1 MAGDP
6 ARVEAQHKSE
16 KAMTS
21 FNDREKAF
29 ENMFAHDQELKFKA
43 EARANKLLGLWA
55 AEKMGLSGDEADA
68 YAKTVVIA
76 DFEEAGHEDVFRK
89 VRGDFDAKQ
98 IAVSDEEIRAKMLE
112 TANLAGQQIQAE

>member
-1 MAGDP
+1 
-6 ARVEAQHKSE
+6 
-16 KAMTS
+16 MTS
-21 FNDREKAF
+21 FSDREKAF

-55 AEKMGLSGDEADA
+55 AEKMGISGEEADA

-98 IAVSDEEIRAKMLE
+98 IAVSDEEIRAKMVE
-112 TANLAGQQIQAE
+112 LAHVAGEQIKAE

>member
-1 MAGDP
+1 
-6 ARVEAQHKSE
+6 
-16 KAMTS
+16 MTS

-29 ENMFAHDQELKFKA
+29 ENMFAHHQELKFKA